1 MEEIFDM
8 DNLNKVKI
16 EVAGASY
23 TIATYEQEGY
33 VRDLAKEM
41 SDDID
46 SLMTRNPSL
55 SMNDALVLCSIAYL
69 SEYKKE
75 AANCDHI
82 RSQLKEYLGDTA
94 RARMEVDEANRRA
107 DKLSREVEELRR
119 RYGV

>member
-1 MEEIFDM
+1 MG
-8 DNLNKVKI
+8 NLNKIKI
-16 EVAGASY
+16 EIAGASY
-23 TIATYEQEGY
+23 TVATPEQEGY

-46 SLMTRNPSL
+46 GLMVRNPSL
-55 SMNDALVLCSIAYL
+55 SMNDALVLCAIAYL

-94 RARMEVDEANRRA
+94 RARMEADEANRRA
-107 DKLSREVEELRR
+107 DKLGKELEELRK

>member
-1 MEEIFDM
+1 M

-16 EVAGASY
+16 EVAGAGY
-23 TIATYEQEGY
+23 TIATTEQEGY

-46 SLMTRNPSL
+46 SLMVRNPSL
-55 SMNDALVLCSIAYL
+55 SMNDALVLCAIAYL

-75 AANCDHI
+75 SANSDHI

-107 DKLSREVEELRR
+107 DRLERELNELKKRN
-119 RYGV
+119 GV

>member
-1 MEEIFDM
+1 M
-8 DNLNKVKI
+8 DTLNKVKI

-41 SDDID
+41 SEDID
-46 SLMTRNPSL
+46 SLMVRNPSL

-94 RARMEVDEANRRA
+94 RARMETDEANRRA
-107 DKLSREVEELRR
+107 DRLGKELEELRR

>member
-1 MEEIFDM
+1 M
-8 DNLNKVKI
+8 DTLNKVKI

-75 AANCDHI
+75 AANSDHI

-94 RARMEVDEANRRA
+94 RARMETDEANRRA
-107 DKLSREVEELRR
+107 DRLAREVEELKK

>member
-1 MEEIFDM
+1 MV
-8 DNLNKVKI
+8 NKVKI

-23 TIATYEQEGY
+23 TIATSEQEGY

-41 SDDID
+41 SEDID
-46 SLMTRNPSL
+46 SLMVRNPSL
-55 SMNDALVLCSIAYL
+55 SMNDALVLCSSAYL

-94 RARMEVDEANRRA
+94 RARMETDEANRKA
-107 DKLSREVEELRR
+107 DRLAREVEELKK

>member
-1 MEEIFDM
+1 M
-8 DNLNKVKI
+8 DNLIRVKI

-23 TIATYEQEGY
+23 TIATTEQEGY
-33 VRDLAKEM
+33 VRDLANEM
-41 SDDID
+41 SEDFD
-46 SLMTRNPSL
+46 SLMVRTPSL

-94 RARMEVDEANRRA
+94 RARMETDEANRRA
-107 DKLSREVEELRR
+107 DRLAREVEELKK

>member
-1 MEEIFDM
+1 MV
-8 DNLNKVKI
+8 NKIKI

-23 TIATYEQEGY
+23 TIATNEQEGY

-41 SDDID
+41 SEDID
-46 SLMTRNPSL
+46 SLMVRNPSL

-69 SEYKKE
+69 REYKKE

-94 RARMEVDEANRRA
+94 RARMETDEANRKA
-107 DKLSREVEELRR
+107 DRLAREVEELKK

>member
-1 MEEIFDM
+1 M

-41 SDDID
+41 SEDID
-46 SLMTRNPSL
+46 SLMVRNPSL

-94 RARMEVDEANRRA
+94 RARMEADDANRRA
-107 DKLSREVEELRR
+107 DKLAKEVEELRR

>member
-1 MEEIFDM
+1 MV
-8 DNLNKVKI
+8 NKVKI

-23 TIATYEQEGY
+23 TIATSEQEGY
-33 VRDLAKEM
+33 VRDLAKEL
-41 SDDID
+41 SEDID
-46 SLMTRNPSL
+46 SLMVRNPSL

-82 RSQLKEYLGDTA
+82 RSQLKEYLSDTA
-94 RARMEVDEANRRA
+94 RARMETDEANRRA
-107 DKLSREVEELRR
+107 DRLAREVEELKK